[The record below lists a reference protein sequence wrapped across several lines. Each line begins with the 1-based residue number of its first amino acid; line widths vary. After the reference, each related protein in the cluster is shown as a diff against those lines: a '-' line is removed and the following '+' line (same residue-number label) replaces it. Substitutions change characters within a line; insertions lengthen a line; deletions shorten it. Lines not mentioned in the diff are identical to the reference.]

1 MNQPSRITTAS
12 LALAVVLSARG
23 AAQDPNWNHGA
34 DHAARSALRK
44 LSVIERRLNEWGTFS
59 ISDFLLLPQKD
70 QFVLSLTNTTTE
82 TYIERA
88 RNTRSGSGFA
98 TDVQRFQGQ
107 FEATVDTVPGI
118 NTGLPAVAPPTLV
131 PTANTVTVT
140 NILLTNGTVV
150 TVTNSVSSSG
160 APGAGSGGGT
170 APGSFGI
177 APTAI
182 PAELVDPASSR
193 ISERQALEQGISD
206 KVYERLLSQLTQPI
220 DLPNGQRVVFG
231 IVQLSC
237 QPGWRTANDYIAD
250 LHVDV
255 GYARLNQACRGEGRD
270 LKTPAANGST
280 SNVCECGKCPPG
292 NLSAITNNELLGSG
306 VSGSMTSNSHLK
318 SQAPGRVV
326 SDAKGWT
333 TSPSASPS
341 VYAVLPLT
349 DSLQFDLQSRRRREL
364 DLAASLAGTF
374 AAKGLSGAAKMMAR
388 YVRERDFAL
397 ESASMIPVATTYTDG
412 SSFGFRIYPRPQGIT
427 QPGDAYSGAGS
438 VLQPVSFP
446 ALVGIIVDTQEEGSG
461 VDWTHFR
468 IDTHTRWIP
477 VQGRPGP
484 FKKAAQWFAPNYRG
498 RNIRDQLNL
507 DELGELGGLYGE
519 AVREL
524 SKGDVANQFHQPL
537 VALAFRTLE
546 AHRNALFGHTRY
558 ARLPAAD
565 TKRSEPEAK
574 PMKIAAM
581 SPGTI
586 LNTNQP
592 VVFTLRL
599 ENVVAATNDI
609 PTVWIGGVQATNLH
623 HKLVDKAMLVIVS
636 VKLPEG
642 RGTASVPAA
651 VAIRDQLGMS
661 EFQVVFPGK
670 APAEKKEDPKGLK
683 VTSGAKLKLDGQVPV
698 EVEIRPQ

>member
-1 MNQPSRITTAS
+1 MNQPSRITAAG
-12 LALAVVLSARG
+12 LVLAVVFSAHG
-23 AAQDPNWNHGA
+23 ASQDTNWNHKA
-34 DHAARSALRK
+34 DQAAKSALRK
-44 LSVIERRLNEWGTFS
+44 LNVIERRLNEWGTFS

-88 RNTRSGSGFA
+88 RNTRSGSGLA
-98 TDVQRFQGQ
+98 TDVRRFQGQ

-118 NTGLPAVAPPTLV
+118 NTGLPAAAPPTLV

-182 PAELVDPASSR
+182 PAVLADPAASR

-206 KVYERLLSQLTQPI
+206 KVYERLLSQLTQPL
-220 DLPNGQRVVFG
+220 DLPDGQRVVFG
-231 IVQLSC
+231 IVQVSC
-237 QPGWRTANDYIAD
+237 QPGWRTVKDYIAD
-250 LHVDV
+250 MHMDV
-255 GYARLNQACRGEGRD
+255 AFA
-270 LKTPAANGST
+270 KTAKTAKSGGTKTSST
-280 SNVCECGKCPPG
+280 KEQKGGVRIQTIEPGKIIADPTG
-292 NLSAITNNELLGSG
+292 WIT
-306 VSGSMTSNSHLK
+306 H
-318 SQAPGRVV
+318 R
-326 SDAKGWT
+326 
-333 TSPSASPS
+333 SASPS
-341 VYAVLPLT
+341 IYAVLPLT

-427 QPGDAYSGAGS
+427 QPGDPYAGAGS

-446 ALVGIIVDTQEEGSG
+446 ALVGILVDTKEVGSG
-461 VDWTHFR
+461 VEWTHFR

-484 FKKAAQWFAPNYRG
+484 FKKAARWFAPNYNG
-498 RNIRDQLNL
+498 RNTRNQLNL
-507 DELGELGGLYGE
+507 DELGDLAARHSE
-519 AVREL
+519 AAREMTA
-524 SKGDVANQFHQPL
+524 VAATNHVKQPL

-546 AHRNALFGHTRY
+546 AHRTALFGQIRF
-558 ARLPAAD
+558 ARLPSKAP
-565 TKRSEPEAK
+565 TPEAK

-599 ENVVAATNDI
+599 ENVEATATDI
-609 PTVWIGGVQATNLH
+609 PEVWIGGVQATNLH
-623 HKLVDKAMLVIVS
+623 HKLVNKALMVIAS

-642 RGTASVPAA
+642 RGTASVPAV
-651 VAIRDQLGMS
+651 VAIGDHLAMS
-661 EFQVVFPGK
+661 DFQVVFPGK